1 MTSFSSS
8 AYTEMFIYSPL
19 LSPLE
24 HGAYHILPPYHP
36 CVGHVAH
43 VHPSRQVDLRSQ
55 CCWCCDF
62 TTMWVPL
69 DAAGLIKFKL
79 CGSHHRL
86 PGELA
91 GVDND
96 HPASHP
102 TVANSIILKDTQTWQ
117 SSVWGGLHVAWNNNN
132 WWGFLLLTE
141 IKSVVIWPD
150 C

>member
-1 MTSFSSS
+1 ML
-8 AYTEMFIYSPL
+8 PL
-19 LSPLE
+19 P
-24 HGAYHILPPYHP
+24 
-36 CVGHVAH
+36 
-43 VHPSRQVDLRSQ
+43 DL
-55 CCWCCDF
+55 

-102 TVANSIILKDTQTWQ
+102 TVANSIILKDTQT
-117 SSVWGGLHVAWNNNN
+117 
-132 WWGFLLLTE
+132 
-141 IKSVVIWPD
+141 
-150 C
+150 